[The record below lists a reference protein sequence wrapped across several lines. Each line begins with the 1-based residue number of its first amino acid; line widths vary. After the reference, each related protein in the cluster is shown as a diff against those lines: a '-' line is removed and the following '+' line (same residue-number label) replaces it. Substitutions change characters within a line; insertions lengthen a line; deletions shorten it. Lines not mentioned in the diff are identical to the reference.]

1 LSRQQ
6 RTLEYVHVFPSGRPS
21 APGCSNFAQIA
32 TPTGATFSDTG
43 LTASTS
49 YSYRVRATDA
59 AGNLSGYSGVASATT
74 QPVADTTPP
83 TAPTGLS
90 ASVAS
95 ASQIDLSWTPSTDN
109 VGVAGYQI
117 DRCQGAGCS
126 AFTQIATSSA
136 AGFSD
141 TGLAAS
147 TTYRYQVRASDAAGN
162 VSANSSIVT
171 ATTQAA
177 PDTTPPTAPAGLG
190 ATAASASQ
198 INLSWAASSD
208 NVGVTGYRVERC
220 AGAGCSGFAQIATPT
235 GTSFSD
241 TGLTPAT
248 SYSYRVRAA
257 DAAGNLSAYSNVASA
272 STQGGQL
279 YYIVPDHL
287 NTPRMIANQ
296 QGTTVWKWDQAEP
309 FGASAPN
316 ADADGD
322 GVGFDFPLRFPGQY
336 FDKETGLH
344 YNDFRDYD
352 SILGRYVESDPIGL
366 EGGINTYLYVK
377 GNPIGYLDPEGLFL
391 IAAHAMSRDPEV
403 AENATVISSVGT
415 GAGVATIG
423 TVGVGVVAGY
433 TPSVIAGVATVP
445 EVAAA
450 CYRILK
456 SDPCK
461 NAILAAALG
470 ANICGNASGTVKG
483 SAREYV
489 RTRERLQEI
498 RDASERA
505 SRANGTTG
513 IIAP

>member
-117 DRCQGAGCS
+117 DRCQGAGCT

-147 TTYRYQVRASDAAGN
+147 TTYRYQVRATDAAGN

-177 PDTTPPTAPAGLG
+177 PDTTPPSAPAGLG
-190 ATAASASQ
+190 ATAAGATQ

-220 AGAGCSGFAQIATPT
+220 AGAGCGGFAQIATPT

-241 TGLTPAT
+241 TGLTPST
-248 SYSYRVRAA
+248 SYSYRVRAV
-257 DAAGNLSAYSNVASA
+257 DAAGTLSAYSNVASA
-272 STQGGQL
+272 ATQAGQL

-309 FGASAPN
+309 FGATQPT
-316 ADADGD
+316 ADPDGD
-322 GVGFDFPLRFPGQY
+322 GVAFDFPLRFPGQY
-336 FDKETGLH
+336 FDQETGLAQ
-344 YNDFRDYD
+344 NEFRDYWAGG
-352 SILGRYVESDPIGL
+352 GRYVQSDLVGL
-366 EGGINTYLYVK
+366 LGGLNTYLYVG
-377 GNPIGYLDPEGLFL
+377 GNPIAYTDPRGLQ
-391 IAAHAMSRDPEV
+391 SR
-403 AENATVISSVGT
+403 ASKAISQSK
-415 GAGVATIG
+415 IG
-423 TVGVGVVAGY
+423 KALKELPDTLCDHWPAKCVKD
-433 TPSVIAGVATVP
+433 SVICLEAKCTILDCQGNPHTETVTAWLPPNPPANDAGENCVCT
-445 EVAAA
+445 
-450 CYRILK
+450 RWTGDK
-456 SDPCK
+456 S
-461 NAILAAALG
+461 
-470 ANICGNASGTVKG
+470 
-483 SAREYV
+483 R
-489 RTRERLQEI
+489 
-498 RDASERA
+498 
-505 SRANGTTG
+505 
-513 IIAP
+513 